1 MFNLLAKFE
10 KNRNFT
16 EDEAWKIFKIVAFAE
31 AFGWTCLISGILL
44 SHYDLVNKN
53 VAIPIAGQIH
63 GTIFIAYFLVLIFTY
78 PSLNWKRSTF
88 ILGLLAGVAPYG
100 SIIFELIINHYRR
113 KNTTIKNK
121 AYLLIQ
127 KNSKIIAV
135 QPSHGLEWQLPNIE
149 VKNGQS
155 PKDAAEALL
164 KTMFGFNTNITESQ
178 RIVKDNVIQT
188 YYKVSESKDFFKT
201 NLFNISKKIPFID
214 EVEAIDVADIN
225 LPFA

>member
-1 MFNLLAKFE
+1 MFNLLARFE

-16 EDEAWKIFKIVAFAE
+16 EDEAWKIFKLVAFAE
-31 AFGWTCLISGILL
+31 AFGWTCLISSILL
-44 SHYDLVNKN
+44 SHYNLVNKN

-63 GTIFIAYFLVLIFTY
+63 GTIFIAYFLVLFFTY

-88 ILGLLAGVAPYG
+88 ILGLIAGIAPYG
-100 SIIFELIINHYRR
+100 SIIFEIIVNHYRQ
-113 KNTTIKNK
+113 KTTIKNK

-127 KNSKIIAV
+127 RNSKIIVV

-149 VKNGQS
+149 VKTGQS
-155 PKDAAEALL
+155 SKKAAEELL

-178 RIVKDNVIQT
+178 RIIKDNSVQT
-188 YYKVSESKDFFKT
+188 YYKVSDPKDFFKI
-201 NLFNISKKIPFID
+201 NLFNISKKVPFID
-214 EVEAIDVADIN
+214 EVEAVNVADIH